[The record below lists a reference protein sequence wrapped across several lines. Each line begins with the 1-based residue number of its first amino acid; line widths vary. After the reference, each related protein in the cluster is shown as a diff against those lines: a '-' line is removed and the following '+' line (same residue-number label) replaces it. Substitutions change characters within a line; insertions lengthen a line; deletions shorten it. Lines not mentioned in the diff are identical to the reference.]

1 MIFLTM
7 RWYKFSIFILVAAIV
22 SCTSPHV
29 DNNKKVFRYNESKG
43 ITSLDPAFARTMPSI
58 WPVSQIFCGLVQ
70 LDSEL
75 QVKPCVSRRWSVS
88 PDGLNYTFTLRNDVF
103 FQDNGCFVGTR
114 GRKVTAQDFVYSLDR
129 LGFAEV
135 ASPGAWIL
143 SKIDTLKDGSP
154 AIEALSDSV
163 LTIRLREP
171 FPAFLGLLSS
181 PYCSVVPREAVA
193 LYGQDFGHHPVGC
206 GPFQLKVWRDGEKLV
221 LVKNPNYF
229 EVDSGGKRL
238 PYIDAVSISFIGDKQ
253 SEFMEFILGNLDFI
267 SGVSKASKDELLTR
281 TGRLNPKYADR
292 VDMLTGPFLNTE
304 YLGVLVD
311 SSKLQSQQAVLL
323 RKDFRR
329 AMAFGINKAKMI
341 TYLRNGLGYPAN
353 SGFIPLGLPPFNPS
367 FHGLEYCPDSTLA
380 ILSRLG
386 YPHGD
391 GLPSVTLTTT
401 DDYLDLCEFVQ
412 HELSM
417 LGIKINVEVATGASY
432 RQSVMDSRLSFF
444 RGSWIADYADAESY
458 LSLFYS
464 RNFSPYGPNYT
475 HYSNSRYDRLYVEAL
490 KTVNIEKRFR
500 LYAKMDSIVTND
512 APVIPLFYD
521 KAVRFVRKGVAGMSP
536 NPMNVLVLKYVQIN

>member
-1 MIFLTM
+1 MEWRKIIISLLITAFVGCNSSHKDHL
-7 RWYKFSIFILVAAIV
+7 
-22 SCTSPHV
+22 H
-29 DNNKKVFRYNESKG
+29 KVFRYNESKG

-70 LDSEL
+70 LDSAL
-75 QVKPCVSRRWSVS
+75 QVKPCVAKGWSIS
-88 PDGLNYTFTLRNDVF
+88 KDGLTYTFVLRKDVSFQNDT
-103 FQDNGCFVGTR
+103 CFVEGK
-114 GRKVTAQDFVYSLDR
+114 GRRVTSQDFVYSIGR

-143 SKIDTLKDGSP
+143 SKIDTLRDGAP
-154 AIEALSDSV
+154 AITAQSDSV
-163 LTIRLREP
+163 LAIRLREP

-181 PYCSVVPREAVA
+181 PYCSVIPREAISC
-193 LYGQDFGHHPVGC
+193 YGRDFGHHPVGC

-229 EVDSGGKRL
+229 EVDNKGIRL
-238 PYIDAVSISFIGDKQ
+238 PYLDAVSISFIGDKQ

-281 TGRLNPKYADR
+281 TGHLNPKYADR
-292 VDMLTGPFLNTE
+292 VQMETGPFLNTE

-311 SSKLQSQQAVLL
+311 PSKLPPQQSVLL
-323 RKDFRR
+323 KKEFRR
-329 AMAFGINKAKMI
+329 AIAFGINKAKMI

-353 SGFIPLGLPPFNPS
+353 SGFIPLGLPPYNS
-367 FHGLEYCPDSTLA
+367 NFHGLNYCPDSTLA
-380 ILSRLG
+380 ILARMG

-391 GLPSVTLTTT
+391 GLPTVTLTTT
-401 DDYLDLCEFVQ
+401 DDYLDLCEFMQ
-412 HELSM
+412 HELSV

-464 RNFSPYGPNYT
+464 KNCSPYGPNYT
-475 HYSNSRYDRLYVEAL
+475 HYSNSRYDKLYVEAL
-490 KTVNIEKRFR
+490 KTADIKLRFR
-500 LYAKMDSIVTND
+500 LYSKMDSIITIE
-512 APVIPLFYD
+512 APVIPLYYD
-521 KAVRFVRKGVAGMSP
+521 KAVRFVRMGVKGMSP
-536 NPMNVLVLKYVQIN
+536 NPMNIPVFKYVQIEKK